1 MAGKPIATVGSMHV
15 CPMCNGTVPHV
26 GGPVSGPGSPNVLV
40 NGKPV
45 ALMGDM
51 CVCSGPPDT
60 IVQGEPTVLVNG
72 VPVATVGSMTAHGG
86 QIIQGEPTVIIG
98 SAKPSSPTIAPIN
111 EIPFPEI
118 SPVQVVVSKVSGFLK
133 GNNAAQSIL
142 EAKQNTSQLKKESK
156 KHGYMLSIDFSL

>member
-15 CPMCNGTVPHV
+15 CPMCSGTVPHV
-26 GGPVSGPGSPNVLV
+26 GGPVIGPGSPNVLV

-60 IVQGEPTVLVNG
+60 IVQGEAGVLING

-86 QIIQGEPTVIIG
+86 QIVQGEPNVIIG
-98 SAKPSSPTIAPIN
+98 SATGSSSATTSPN

-118 SPVQVVVSKVSGFLK
+118 SPVQVAVSKVSGVLNVNRKFVP
-133 GNNAAQSIL
+133 SIFR
-142 EAKQNTSQLKKESK
+142 N
-156 KHGYMLSIDFSL
+156 